1 MAQRI
6 RTLAVVLWI
15 VAFLTMTN
23 SYSQVKWSDE
33 IFITQGNTPDLV
45 IDPATGQLHLTAM
58 TNNGVKYVI
67 TDRNGKVLHQ
77 EMVPGTENDR
87 GLWRFGASL
96 AIDSNK
102 MPHIGFRENEY
113 DNYYDVFYTYKKAG
127 AWTSP
132 LKIADNVY
140 RGYVVRLAID
150 GSNRVHF
157 AHGSVTDLN
166 TVLGPINYYIIQ
178 DNKVILSQNDIQ
190 QIRGDERFELDVTS
204 AGIVE
209 LVSGDFSYPPEGG
222 PIFYWRSGSAGGK
235 LVYRG
240 DIHDSDARGGA
251 NGSPDLFID
260 ASGKVHVC
268 YGAEL
273 DNSVIN
279 GPTVRY
285 ARIENGNKVR
295 DTRVTANGELT
306 GWKIPVGVAS
316 LAASEDGSKIVVAYL
331 ASETGPLYA
340 RLSENGGLSWG
351 EPVRLADGWNTT
363 DARNKHIVRAYRSN
377 FYVIYPATS
386 GIKLRYLKLT
396 INQPPVAEVAGPYK
410 GTEGSAIQFD
420 ASKSSDPDGAIVS
433 YLWDFQNDGKWDD
446 TTTVPTSSHIYPD
459 DFNGMVKIKVIDSED
474 DYSLDSANVTISN
487 IAPTAEAGGPYNGKW
502 NQMINFIGSATDP
515 SPNDALVL
523 TYEWDLDE
531 DGIFETVGKNVQ
543 RSYSAGEKHKVWL
556 RVKDD
561 DGGVG
566 LDSALVTIANE
577 PPVVSQIPNQSIRKG
592 GSFNKINLDDYV
604 ADPDNL
610 DDQIRWK
617 VSGVQ
622 RVNVNIV
629 NRVAEVSVVDQ
640 NWVGSDTVLF
650 IATDPGDRSDTSATV
665 FTVTP
670 SNQRPVITAIPEQII
685 LENEQFAA
693 VHLDNYVTDPDNAD
707 DQLSWSFRG
716 NNKLMVS
723 IIDRILKVAVPDSEW
738 AGTEVLTLVVA
749 DPEGLRDSTKASFTV
764 IALNDPPV
772 VTRIPDQRIRPGETF
787 RPIRLDDYVFD
798 IDNKDEEIQWSAF
811 GALELVV
818 SITNRIA
825 TITVPNSEW
834 QGSETIIFYA
844 RDPYGATG
852 SSITTFTVST
862 AADVSHQ
869 DSALPAEFAL
879 YPNYPNPFNPETTIG
894 YDVPKLSHI
903 RITIYNRLGQR
914 VRTLVDQ
921 TKPAGRYKVIWD
933 GTDDFGNRLTSGV
946 YFYRLET
953 DGFQA
958 TRKMIYVM

>member
-1 MAQRI
+1 MKRKMK
-6 RTLAVVLWI
+6 I
-15 VAFLTMTN
+15 VAFVLMIASPIAIFN
-23 SYSQVKWSDE
+23 AYSKVKWSEE

-45 IDPATGQLHLTAM
+45 IDPMTGQLHLTAM
-58 TNNGVKYVI
+58 TNSGVKYVV
-67 TDRNGKVLHQ
+67 TDRNGNVLHQ

-102 MPHIGFRENEY
+102 MPHIGFRVNEY
-113 DNYYDVFYTYKKAG
+113 DNYYDVFYTYKKASG
-127 AWTSP
+127 WTTP
-132 LKIADNVY
+132 LKIADNIY

-178 DNKVILSQNDIQ
+178 DNKIILSQNDIK
-190 QIRGDERFELDVTS
+190 QIRGDERFELDVTA

-222 PIFYWRSGSAGGK
+222 PIFYWRSGAAGAK

-240 DIHDSDARGGA
+240 DLHDSDTRGGA
-251 NGSPDLFID
+251 NGSPDLFVD

-273 DNSVIN
+273 DNSVTN

-285 ARIENGNKVR
+285 ARIENGVKVR
-295 DTRVTANGELT
+295 DVRITANGELT

-316 LAASEDGSKIVVAYL
+316 LAASEDGSKIVIAYL
-331 ASETGPLYA
+331 ASENGPLYA
-340 RLSENGGLSWG
+340 RLSENNGLTWG
-351 EPVRLADGWNTT
+351 EPIRLADGWNTA

-396 INQPPVAEVAGPYK
+396 VNQPPVAKAGGPYK
-410 GTEGSAIQFD
+410 GTEGTAITFD
-420 ASKSSDPDGAIVS
+420 ASKSSDPDGTIVS

-446 TTTVPTSSHIYPD
+446 TTTVPINSHIYPD
-459 DFNGMVKIKVIDSED
+459 DFIGKIKIKVIDND
-474 DYSLDSANVTISN
+474 DDFSLDSAQVAISN
-487 IAPTAEAGGPYNGKW
+487 IAPTADAGGPYSGKW

-515 SPNDALVL
+515 SPNDALIL

-566 LDSALVTIANE
+566 LDSALVTILNE
-577 PPVVSQIPNQSIRKG
+577 PPVVSQIPGQSIRKG
-592 GSFNKINLDDYV
+592 GSFNKINLDNYV
-604 ADPDNL
+604 TDPDNP
-610 DDQIRWK
+610 DDQIRWS
-617 VSGVQ
+617 VRGAQ
-622 RVNVNIV
+622 YVNVSIT
-629 NRVAEVSVVDQ
+629 NRVAEITVVDQ

-650 IATDPGDRSDTSATV
+650 IATDPGDRSDSSTTV
-665 FTVTP
+665 FIVTP
-670 SNQRPVITAIPEQII
+670 SNQPPVISPIPEQIV
-685 LENEQFAA
+685 LENEPF
-693 VHLDNYVTDPDNAD
+693 VPVNLDHYVNDPDNAD
-707 DQLSWSFRG
+707 EQLSWSFSG
-716 NNKLMVS
+716 NKALLVS
-723 IIDRILKVAVPDSEW
+723 ILNRVLYVAVPDSEW
-738 AGTEVLTLVVA
+738 AGTETITLVVT
-749 DPEGLRDSTKASFTV
+749 DPAGLRDSTRTNFTV

-787 RPIRLDDYVFD
+787 KPINLDDYVFD

-811 GALELVV
+811 GALDLIVT
-818 SITNRIA
+818 ITNRIA
-825 TITVPNSEW
+825 RITVPNSEW
-834 QGSETIIFYA
+834 EGSETIIFYA

-852 SSITTFTVST
+852 SSITTFTVSST
-862 AADVSHQ
+862 TDVSNQ
-869 DSALPAEFAL
+869 DGTLPKEFAL
-879 YPNYPNPFNPETTIG
+879 HPNFPNPFNPETTIE

-903 RITIYNRLGQR
+903 RIAIYNQLGQR

-921 TKPAGRYKVIWD
+921 TRPAGRYKVSWD
-933 GTDDFGNRLTSGV
+933 GTDDFGKKLTSGV
-946 YFYRLET
+946 YFYRLES
-953 DGFQA
+953 DQFQA
-958 TRKMIYVM
+958 TRKMVYIM